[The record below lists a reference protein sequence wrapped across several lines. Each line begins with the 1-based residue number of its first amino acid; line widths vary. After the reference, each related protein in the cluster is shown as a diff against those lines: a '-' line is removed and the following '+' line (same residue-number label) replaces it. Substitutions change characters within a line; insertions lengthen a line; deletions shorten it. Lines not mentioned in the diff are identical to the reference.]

1 MKNDFQKIIYK
12 YIMTPDDGNIITLEG
27 VDSMDIELREDIS
40 QMELYILYRRGF
52 DKYVKKII
60 KDND

>member
-12 YIMTPDDGNIITLEG
+12 YIMTPDNGKIITLEG